1 MTPDES
7 RVMEHDRPMSLVVL
21 DEGPIPLA
29 SIERFD
35 DPEVDTALDH
45 EGIERDSATFRLVE
59 IAVADLQDV
68 DWLRRRPEGQA
79 AYITESLRRGE
90 TLPPIVIV
98 PTRREGVFGLLDGL
112 NRAHAHWLL
121 GRPTIRAYE
130 LIRE

>member
-1 MTPDES
+1 MS
-7 RVMEHDRPMSLVVL
+7 RVIL
-21 DEGPIPLA
+21 DDGPIPLA

-35 DPEVDTALDH
+35 DPDVDAALDH
-45 EGIERDSATFRLVE
+45 EGIERDSVSFRLVE
-59 IAVADLQDV
+59 IALADLQDL

-90 TLPPIVIV
+90 ALPPIVV
-98 PTRREGVFGLLDGL
+98 AARRNRAFALLDGL

-121 GRPTIRAYE
+121 RRPTIVAYE